1 MRKIF
6 KNVLPFVVILF
17 VLSILIVPITA
28 SADSGDGANNL
39 YLPVV
44 FHDFD
49 SSWQWQS
56 SEIVSLPE
64 FPFSDPVIAIDLA
77 NRPHILWD
85 VWPSDNQFIYHI
97 YEANAGWTSPQTIDN
112 TLGASN
118 LILPPMVGVD
128 GQIHL
133 VWYNELNFGGP
144 YRLMASSFDGNK
156 WTGASELVRYTYNS
170 ANAAINVNIDGELN
184 VVYGVPGIISTSYFY
199 TQKSASG
206 WTTAQSIDPKLSYPY
221 SLTKVMPDQA
231 GGVKLLIRN
240 WNDTT
245 LYYSYWKDNRILQQL
260 IPLGTISTSSN
271 SILDSEGNWHF
282 YRTGSVPIPGGNV
295 TGIYHQCAT
304 STLES
309 GAEEVLTGDVNVSD
323 YSVTRDNNGKTVISW
338 TNQTSGNKVLN
349 LEIFQGCEFLKH
361 IEYPLPSLEQ
371 PYTWGSLVATAKT
384 AGHPGKF
391 CALYQKSIADDY
403 GLFCAL
409 VND

>member
-1 MRKIF
+1 
-6 KNVLPFVVILF
+6 
-17 VLSILIVPITA
+17 
-28 SADSGDGANNL
+28 
-39 YLPVV
+39 
-44 FHDFD
+44 
-49 SSWQWQS
+49 
-56 SEIVSLPE
+56 
-64 FPFSDPVIAIDLA
+64 
-77 NRPHILWD
+77 
-85 VWPSDNQFIYHI
+85 
-97 YEANAGWTSPQTIDN
+97 
-112 TLGASN
+112 
-118 LILPPMVGVD
+118 MVGVD

-144 YRLMASSFDGNK
+144 YRLMASSFDGNQ
-156 WTGASELVRYTYNS
+156 WTGASELVRYTNNS
-170 ANAAINVNIDGELN
+170 ANAAINVNTDGELN

-199 TQKSASG
+199 TQKSSSG

-245 LYYSYWKDNRILQQL
+245 LCYSYWKDNRILQQL

-304 STLES
+304 STLEL

-338 TNQTSGNKVLN
+338 TNQTSENKVLN